1 MAGAELIPPPPGG
14 RKRDRFR
21 ARMRRYVDVPLS
33 VRTSDLP
40 RRVLSAAVML
50 LVAGAAVWTGG
61 AVLDGF
67 VYLVA
72 LAAFGEFARLVWR
85 ATESWPFRV
94 LGLAFGAVYIG
105 LAARI
110 MADLDLY
117 YLVAVLGTVIFTDTG
132 AYFSG
137 RTIGGPKIAPRI
149 SPSKTWAG
157 LFGGMFFAALWLVLV
172 VGVFHW
178 TTGYETIGE
187 LFDAARDDALGAG
200 LVGAVLAVAAQAGD
214 FFESWLKRKAGM
226 KDSSNLIPGHGG
238 VFDRIDGMI
247 PVALLVGL
255 LSGAA

>member
-1 MAGAELIPPPPGG
+1 MVDAETIPP

-40 RRVLSAAVML
+40 KRVASALVMMAL
-50 LVAGAAVWTGG
+50 AGLAVWIGG
-61 AVLDGF
+61 ALLDAF
-67 VYLVA
+67 IYLVA
-72 LAAFGEFARLVWR
+72 LVAFGEFARLVLKASTKWF
-85 ATESWPFRV
+85 FRI
-94 LGLAFGAVYIG
+94 LGLVFGALYIG
-105 LAARI
+105 FAAEI

-117 YLVAVLGTVIFTDTG
+117 YFIAALGAVIFTDTG

-157 LFGGMFFAALWLVLV
+157 LIGGMFFAALWLMMV

-178 TTGYETIGE
+178 TTGYESIGE
-187 LFDAARDDALGAG
+187 LFDAARDDVAGAA

-214 FFESWLKRKAGM
+214 FFESWLKRKAGV

-238 VFDRIDGMI
+238 VFDRIDGML
-247 PVALLVGL
+247 PVALIVGL